1 MVVQLVAKS
10 WFGGPKWLRP
20 GAIWWRREAANFIP
34 RRGLRPEI
42 PVLPA
47 RSRNAA
53 AVIDTGKTG
62 KIILPE

>member
-1 MVVQLVAKS
+1 VAE
-10 WFGGPKWLRP
+10 GG
-20 GAIWWRREAANFIP
+20 ANFTP